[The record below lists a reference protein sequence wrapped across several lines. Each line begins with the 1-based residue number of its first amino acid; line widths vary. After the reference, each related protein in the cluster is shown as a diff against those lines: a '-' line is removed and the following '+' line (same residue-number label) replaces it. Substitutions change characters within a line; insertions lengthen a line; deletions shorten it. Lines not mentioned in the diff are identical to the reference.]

1 MADKRILPGGLAA
14 DAWWMPVFCWMSAR
28 WESGACSENEQQEK
42 NKIGLER
49 KDKMNYDYKYFI
61 IKMLNEME
69 NEEFLW
75 ITYSFVKE
83 LLRREKN
90 PEMEGANNGHE

>member
-1 MADKRILPGGLAA
+1 MTDKRILPGGLTA

-49 KDKMNYDYKYFI
+49 KDKMNYKQLI
-61 IKMLNEME
+61 IDMVNQME
-69 NEEFLW
+69 NEIFLW
-75 ITYSFVKE
+75 KIYSYIRVAYLKE
-83 LLRREKN
+83 KFPEK
-90 PEMEGANNGHE
+90 

>member
-1 MADKRILPGGLAA
+1 
-14 DAWWMPVFCWMSAR
+14 
-28 WESGACSENEQQEK
+28 
-42 NKIGLER
+42 
-49 KDKMNYDYKYFI
+49 MNYDYKYFI

-69 NEEFLW
+69 NEEYLW